1 MMTQLESADTAL
13 KLDDLYLCGFLACKG
28 IKPKGLETTGRG
40 RRHFV
45 YPETPAKQL
54 DDLVQR
60 FYAGE
65 VEVSL
70 PVLRNY
76 VKDFA
81 ELMRG

>member
-1 MMTQLESADTAL
+1 MMTQLETVDTAL
-13 KLDDLYLCGFLACKG
+13 KLDDLYLCGYLACKG

-40 RRHFV
+40 RKHFV
-45 YPETPAKQL
+45 YPESTSDRL
-54 DDLVQR
+54 EDLVQR
-60 FYAGE
+60 FYGSE

-81 ELMRG
+81 ELMRR